1 MGAMTSAEGIPVISS
16 NRAISL
22 VLCPATEDTSFGDLS
37 STTPN
42 STGFAHAQ
50 PSELLI
56 PMEQSSFPPSRSP
69 RSAEH
74 EILIFLYFE
83 TRGAGSASVKRIPP
97 LIATSSYHFQRD
109 WRW

>member
-1 MGAMTSAEGIPVISS
+1 MGATTSAEGIPVISS

-22 VLCPATEDTSFGDLS
+22 VLCPATEDTSFGVPS

-42 STGFAHAQ
+42 STGFAHAE

-56 PMEQSSFPPSRSP
+56 PVEQSSFAPSKSP

-74 EILIFLYFE
+74 EILIFLYFKS
-83 TRGAGSASVKRIPP
+83 TA
-97 LIATSSYHFQRD
+97 HQRTGNCTY
-109 WRW
+109 RKLGR